1 MSKLKYFGVYFT
13 PVLALISLNSIGI
26 WAYFGIISLYLI
38 VPLLEVLLPKDS
50 YNLNKAEKELA
61 KSDWFYDIVL
71 YLLVPLHLYVIYVF
85 LHAVSNPHIATADL
99 IAYVLMMGT
108 VLGVNGIN
116 GGHELCLLYTSPS
129 PRDLS
134 TSRMP
139 SSA

>member
-13 PVLALISLNSIGI
+13 PILALISLNSIGI

-85 LHAVSNPHIATADL
+85 LHAV
-99 IAYVLMMGT
+99 
-108 VLGVNGIN
+108 
-116 GGHELCLLYTSPS
+116 
-129 PRDLS
+129 
-134 TSRMP
+134 
-139 SSA
+139 